1 MWTAVQI
8 ALGLTG
14 ILLALGGDRFSMP
27 ILTYGGVALMGMA
40 SMAIGLEAILTRRIV
55 VGSRSARSTYT
66 GIAAIA
72 QGIQF
77 NVLGWFL
84 LGVAVFAYLGVDDGR
99 SIFLRFV
106 RRPGL
111 PILVFGLFCL
121 LQAVIGISGS
131 REDREGERWIV
142 LLSLFVSRLLP
153 GTILVLIGLGAVG
166 LGLFEILAPNA
177 FDEMGGG
184 FLEMLYGV
192 GN

>member
-14 ILLALGGDRFSMP
+14 ILLMLGGDRLSMP
-27 ILTYGGVALMGMA
+27 IMSYGGVALMGMA
-40 SMAIGLEAILTRRIV
+40 SMAIGLEAVVTRHIV
-55 VGSRSARSTYT
+55 VGSRYARSTYT

-77 NVLGWFL
+77 NVLGCFL
-84 LGVAVFAYLGVDDGR
+84 LGVAVFAYLGVDSGR
-99 SIFLRFV
+99 DIFLRFV

-142 LLSLFVSRLLP
+142 IMNLLVSRLLP
-153 GTILVLIGLGAVG
+153 GSILVLIGLGAVG
-166 LGLFEILAPNA
+166 LGLFEIVAPDA

-184 FLEMLYGV
+184 FLEMLYGI